1 MEVFF
6 KKHLK
11 YLVLTIK
18 FQTSEYNFL
27 FCISMIH
34 KTQKQRAS
42 NRLDFVCLFP
52 HKGMGPTRMHLF

>member
-27 FCISMIH
+27 FCMSVTH

-42 NRLDFVCLFP
+42 NRLDFVCLFS
-52 HKGMGPTRMHLF
+52 HKGMGPTRTNLF